1 MTQIKGLDL
10 KELHQEEDFGFHQLM
25 LIETAKCTDAK
36 VTPLHNAYAAAFAH
50 FDEVLKPGGKDPMTA
65 QLLDADNQRDQ
76 VYSGTSVQAHN
87 MIKHFDPDKAAIAKV
102 VSDIIDKYGDPRSLP
117 YIKENGVIENLI
129 QDLKAYDNPAG
140 GDRPEIE
147 SVEIEHNR
155 LSAIGLKEWVDQLES
170 LNKRFI
176 QLFSDRNAIQAT
188 TITGASKAGR
198 EEADKAYRAFVKRV
212 NALIEVNGEEDY
224 LTLVNNMNKLID
236 YQQTIL
242 AARSTRNAN
251 KKKKDDRPEI
261 E

>member
-1 MTQIKGLDL
+1 MATRA
-10 KELHQEEDFGFHQLM
+10 HC
-25 LIETAKCTDAK
+25 LISRK
-36 VTPLHNAYAAAFAH
+36 
-50 FDEVLKPGGKDPMTA
+50 
-65 QLLDADNQRDQ
+65 
-76 VYSGTSVQAHN
+76 
-87 MIKHFDPDKAAIAKV
+87 
-102 VSDIIDKYGDPRSLP
+102 
-117 YIKENGVIENLI
+117 NGVIENLV

-224 LTLVNNMNKLID
+224 LTVVNNMNKLID

-251 KKKKDDRPEI
+251 KKKKGRQTGN
-261 E
+261 

>member
-1 MTQIKGLDL
+1 MTQIKSLDL
-10 KELHQEEDFGFHQLM
+10 KKLHQEEDFGFHQLM

-36 VTPLHNAYAAAFAH
+36 VTPLREAYAAAFAQ

-65 QLLDADNQRDQ
+65 QLLDIDNQRDQ
-76 VYSGTSVQAHN
+76 AYSGTSVQAHN
-87 MIKHFDPDKAAIAKV
+87 MIKYFDPDKAAIAKE

-129 QDLKAYDNPAG
+129 QDLKAYDNPPKE
-140 GDRPEIE
+140 DRPEIE
-147 SVEIEHNR
+147 STGIEHNR
-155 LSAIGLKEWVDQLES
+155 LSAIGLKEWVDQLEI
-170 LNKRFI
+170 LNNRFI
-176 QLFSDRNAIQAT
+176 QLFSDRNAIQAA
-188 TITGASKAGR
+188 TITGASKAKR
-198 EEADKAYRAFVKRV
+198 EETDKAYRAIVRRI

-224 LTLVNNMNKLID
+224 LAVVNNMNKLID